1 MKFLF
6 KTLQKISQFHLF
18 SWCGNFVERR
28 SFDIVS
34 SDKQFSINLLLV
46 KAPILYPLKV
56 PEKQRFSSVSSGCK
70 MERMARTGPMSI
82 TKNMQHHTE
91 SINMEFLTKIVNNR
105 NSLTIFP
112 TIFILY
118 IWLGF
123 WILKN
128 C

>member
-56 PEKQRFSSVSSGCK
+56 PEKQRFSSVSRGCK

-91 SINMEFLTKIVNNR
+91 SINMEFLAKIVNNR
-105 NSLTIFP
+105 NSLTIFA

-118 IWLGF
+118 I
-123 WILKN
+123 
-128 C
+128 

>member
-56 PEKQRFSSVSSGCK
+56 PEKQRFSSVSRECK
-70 MERMARTGPMSI
+70 MERLARTGPMSI

-91 SINMEFLTKIVNNR
+91 STNMEFLAKIVNNR
-105 NSLTIFP
+105 NSLTIFA

-118 IWLGF
+118 I
-123 WILKN
+123 
-128 C
+128 

>member
-34 SDKQFSINLLLV
+34 SDKQLSINLLLV

-56 PEKQRFSSVSSGCK
+56 PEKQRFSSVSRGCK
-70 MERMARTGPMSI
+70 MERLARTGPMSI

-91 SINMEFLTKIVNNR
+91 SINMEFLAKIVNNR
-105 NSLTIFP
+105 NSLTIFA

-118 IWLGF
+118 I
-123 WILKN
+123 
-128 C
+128 